1 MHRAIAVCA
10 VVFGLAG
17 MGAGEEP
24 AAEAPAGNEIVG
36 NWQGKL
42 EVMPGTEMTVVFRI
56 SESDGALT
64 ALMDS
69 PDQGA
74 TDIHVSSVSYQ
85 NKTLVLECNSIRGR
99 YEGLMQ
105 ENRTIKGT
113 WSQAGRDYELVLAMV
128 DRPAE
133 PVRRPQE
140 PVEPFPYD
148 ATEVEFRNEKA
159 GVKLAGTLTVP
170 EAEGKYPAVVLI
182 SGSGAQN
189 RDEMILGHKPFLV
202 LADHLTRK
210 GIAVLRYD
218 DRGVGGSTGDPS
230 NATSE
235 SFAGDVMAAVEFLKT
250 QDRVD
255 PARIGLIGHSEG
267 GIIAPMVATRT
278 KDVSFIVLLGAPGV
292 PGTELLYLQ
301 GEKLRRAAGQSE
313 EQVQAGRKLQEKLFE
328 IALSDKLES
337 QKRRE
342 MTAEIKTMVEDGSLG
357 EELTEEA
364 IEAQVLMMVSPWMKF
379 FLAHDPGPVLRKVRV
394 PVLAVTGELD
404 LQAPPEQNLPK
415 IEAALARGG
424 NPRYMTAELPGLNH
438 MFQTAE
444 TGLVQEYGKIEETFA
459 PHALETV
466 SGWIEDI
473 TK

>member
-10 VVFGLAG
+10 VILGLVGLGVA
-17 MGAGEEP
+17 EEP
-24 AAEAPAGNEIVG
+24 DAEAAGNEIVG

-42 EVMPGTEMTVVFRI
+42 EVMPGNELTIVFRI
-56 SESDGALT
+56 SEADGGLT
-64 ALMDS
+64 AMMDS

-74 TDIHVSSVSYQ
+74 TDIHVSSVSYLDR
-85 NKTLVLECNSIRGR
+85 TLVLECNSIRGR
-99 YEGLMQ
+99 YEGTMQ

-128 DRPAE
+128 DKPAE
-133 PVRRPQE
+133 PVKRPQE

-148 ATEVEFRNEKA
+148 ATDVEFRNDKA
-159 GVKLAGTLTVP
+159 GVKLAGTLTTP
-170 EAEGKYPAVVLI
+170 KAEGKYPAVVLI
-182 SGSGAQN
+182 SGSGAQDRN
-189 RDEMILGHKPFLV
+189 EMVFGHKPFLV

-250 QDRVD
+250 QDKVD

-267 GIIAPMVATRT
+267 GIIAPVVANRT

-313 EQVQAGRKLQEKLFE
+313 EQVQAGRKLQEKLFK

-337 QKRRE
+337 QKRKE
-342 MTAEIKTMVEDGSLG
+342 MTAEIKAVVEDKSLG
-357 EELTEEA
+357 EDLTDEG
-364 IEAQVLMMVSPWMKF
+364 IEAQVSMMVSRWMKF
-379 FLAHDPGPVLRKVRV
+379 FLSHDPGPVLRKVKV

-415 IEAALARGG
+415 IESALARGG
-424 NPRYMTAELPGLNH
+424 NPRFTTIELPGLNH
-438 MFQTAE
+438 MFQTAK
-444 TGLVQEYGKIEETFA
+444 TGLVQEYGRIEETFA
-459 PHALETV
+459 PSALETV
-466 SGWIEDI
+466 SGWIADVA
-473 TK
+473 K

>member
-1 MHRAIAVCA
+1 
-10 VVFGLAG
+10 

-36 NWQGKL
+36 IWQGKL
-42 EVMPGTEMTVVFRI
+42 EVMPGTEMTIVFRI
-56 SESDGALT
+56 SEADAGLT

-74 TDIHVSSVSYQ
+74 TGIPTSSVSYQ
-85 NKTLVLECNSIRGR
+85 SKTLVIEVKGIGGR
-99 YEGLMQ
+99 YEGTMQ
-105 ENRTIKGT
+105 ENRTIRGT
-113 WSQAGRDYELVLAMV
+113 WSQGGSALDLVLAMV
-128 DRPAE
+128 DKPAE
-133 PVRRPQE
+133 PVKRPQE

-148 ATEVEFRNEKA
+148 ATEVEFRNDKA
-159 GVKLAGTLTVP
+159 GVKLAGTLTAP
-170 EAEGKYPAVVLI
+170 KPEGKYPAVVLI

-189 RDEMILGHKPFLV
+189 RDEMIFGHKPFLV

-235 SFAGDVMAAVEFLKT
+235 TFAGDVLAAVEFLKT
-250 QDRVD
+250 QDKVD

-267 GIIAPMVATRT
+267 GIIAPMVATKSR
-278 KDVSFIVLLGAPGV
+278 DVSFTVLLGATGV
-292 PGTELLYLQ
+292 PGTEVLYLQ
-301 GEKLRRAAGQSE
+301 GEKIRRAADQTE

-342 MTAEIKTMVEDGSLG
+342 MTAELKAVVEDGSLG
-357 EELTEEA
+357 EELSDEA
-364 IEAQVLMMVSPWMKF
+364 IEAQVSMMVSPWIKF
-379 FLAHDPGPVLRKVRV
+379 FLGYDPAPALRKVRV

-424 NPRYMTAELPGLNH
+424 NPKYMTVELPKLNH

-444 TGLVQEYGKIEETFA
+444 TGLVAEYGKIEETFA
-459 PHALETV
+459 PNALETV

-473 TK
+473 TE